1 MWQSTRS
8 VEDWGYHLLASETP
22 IPEIS
27 PAEFVARL
35 PEAAQRDLIEWDSNQ
50 SLIGMTTDVLSRR
63 VPISTALQADLPAE
77 ITDDQP
83 YNEYFILRR
92 SEVYILGP
100 RSGAP

>member
-35 PEAAQRDLIEWDSNQ
+35 PEAAQRDLIEWGPNQ
-50 SLIGMTTDVLSRR
+50 SLIGMANDVLSRR
-63 VPISTALQADLPAE
+63 VPISTVLQPNLPAE

-83 YNEYFILRR
+83 FNEYFILRDR
-92 SEVYILGP
+92 SWLVHDLF
-100 RSGAP
+100 RM

>member
-1 MWQSTRS
+1 
-8 VEDWGYHLLASETP
+8 
-22 IPEIS
+22 
-27 PAEFVARL
+27 
-35 PEAAQRDLIEWDSNQ
+35 
-50 SLIGMTTDVLSRR
+50 MTTDILSRR

-83 YNEYFILRR
+83 YNEYFMLRR